1 MNNWNQ
7 KWNAYFHQP
16 QHERIR
22 AWDAQIKK
30 LDSPTFNMVI
40 GYFFEFITII
50 GGIGLY
56 ECITPKTIL
65 PMAIFANVM
74 GILFSLGFVMELSP
88 VMQPGNKNVY
98 EFCGAFPMEPKAV
111 FQVRLWYL
119 LKKIRNR
126 GILLTILYGTICLL
140 TRKLDITLALILL
153 YSLLFSAFQIVREI
167 IYKK

>member
-1 MNNWNQ
+1 MNNWKQ

-22 AWDAQIKK
+22 AWDSQIKK
-30 LDSPTFNMVI
+30 LDSQMMNMVI

-50 GGIGLY
+50 AGIGLY
-56 ECITPKTIL
+56 ECITPKTVL
-65 PMAIFANVM
+65 PVAIFANVM
-74 GILFSLGFVMELSP
+74 GIVLSLGIVMELSP
-88 VMQPGNKNVY
+88 VMQPGNRKVY
-98 EFCGAFPMEPKAV
+98 EFCEVFPMEPKAV

-140 TRKLDITLALILL
+140 KRELDIILALILL
-153 YSLLFSAFQIVREI
+153 YSLLFSALQIVREI
-167 IYKK
+167 RYKK